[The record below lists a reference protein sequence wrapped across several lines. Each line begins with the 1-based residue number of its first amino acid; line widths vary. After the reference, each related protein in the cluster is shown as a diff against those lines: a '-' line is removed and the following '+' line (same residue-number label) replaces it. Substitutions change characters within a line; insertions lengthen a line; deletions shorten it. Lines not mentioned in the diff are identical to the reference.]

1 MKNNLFN
8 IFVVVVLALLLIGG
22 NVMAEDSLAEIQ
34 AEGKMVVGLDD
45 SFPPMGFRDENGEIV
60 GFDIDLVKE
69 IAELQGFEVEFRDI
83 SFDSLIPGLASGS
96 LDMVAAGMTITAE
109 RKEVV
114 SFSDPYYSANQSVLV
129 HKDSEEDLTVLFGD
143 NDIGVQTG
151 TTGDLWVKENVADP
165 GLLTGEMR
173 NYDTYVL
180 VIRDLVNQNI
190 DGVVLDKPVADTYSK
205 SNPVDVVAEI
215 ITGEEYG
222 IAVGKNNQALQE
234 EINAGLAKVIENG
247 TMDQLIEKYF

>member
-1 MKNNLFN
+1 MKKFL
-8 IFVVVVLALLLIGG
+8 ITILVILTVLTLSSG
-22 NVMAEDSLAEIQ
+22 VMAQ
-34 AEGKMVVGLDD
+34 KYVVGTNA
-45 SFPPMGFRDENGEIV
+45 SFPPFEYVEEGEIV

-69 IAELQGFEVEFRDI
+69 IAKLQGFEVEFRDI

-151 TTGDLWVKENVADP
+151 TTGDSWVREKLVEPDILA
-165 GLLTGEMR
+165 GELR
-173 NYDTYVL
+173 NYDSYVF
-180 VIRDLVNQNI
+180 VIRDLANQNI
-190 DGVVLDKPVADTYSK
+190 DAAVLDKPVAETYSK
-205 SNPVDVVAEI
+205 NNPVKLVAEL

-247 TMDQLIEKYF
+247 TMDQLIEKYFE

>member
-1 MKNNLFN
+1 MKKSLVL
-8 IFVVVVLALLLIGG
+8 ILVLLAVVTLSTG
-22 NVMAEDSLAEIQ
+22 VMAQ
-34 AEGKMVVGLDD
+34 RYVVGTNA
-45 SFPPMGFRDENGEIV
+45 SFPPFEYVEEGEIV

-96 LDMVAAGMTITAE
+96 LDIVSAGMTITEA

-114 SFSDPYYSANQSVLV
+114 AFSDPYYSANQSVLV
-129 HKDSEEDLTVLFGD
+129 HEESEADLTVLFGD

-151 TTGDLWVKENVADP
+151 TTGDTWVREKLIDRDI
-165 GLLTGEMR
+165 LTGDIR
-173 NYDTYVL
+173 NYDSYVF
-180 VIRDLVNQNI
+180 VIRDLANQNI
-190 DGVVLDKPVADTYSK
+190 NAAVLDKPVAETYSK
-205 SNPVDVVAEI
+205 NNPVKVVAEL

-222 IAVGKNNQALQE
+222 IAVGKNNQALVE

-247 TMDQLIEKYF
+247 TMDQLIKKYFE

>member
-1 MKNNLFN
+1 MKKTLVT
-8 IFVVVVLALLLIGG
+8 ILVILTVLTLSSG
-22 NVMAEDSLAEIQ
+22 VMAQ
-34 AEGKMVVGLDD
+34 RYVVGTNA
-45 SFPPMGFRDENGEIV
+45 SFPPFEYVEDGEIV

-96 LDMVAAGMTITAE
+96 LDIVAAGMTITEE

-114 SFSDPYYSANQSVLV
+114 AFSDPYYSANQSVLV
-129 HKDSEEDLTVLFGD
+129 HQDSEEDLTVLFGD

-151 TTGDLWVKENVADP
+151 TTGDSWVREKLIDP
-165 GLLTGEMR
+165 DILTGELR
-173 NYDTYVL
+173 NYDSYVF
-180 VIRDLVNQNI
+180 VIRDLANENI
-190 DGVVLDKPVADTYSK
+190 EAAVLDKPVAETYSK
-205 SNPVDVVAEI
+205 DNPVKVVAEV

-222 IAVGKNNQALQE
+222 IAVGKNNQELQE

-247 TMDQLIEKYF
+247 TMDELIEKYFE